1 MEKEK
6 SIGKHILIFYVLHQ
20 KPTTSGRLRFVRFAN
35 VDDNTYPVI
44 YISKM
49 TLSPVI
55 LQKVYPLV
63 AHTKIKV
70 FGVYLK

>member
-1 MEKEK
+1 MEIGK

-35 VDDNTYPVI
+35 VDDNTYPV
-44 YISKM
+44 SKM

-55 LQKVYPLV
+55 LPKVYRLV